1 MNNTLIYEG
10 RYNNSKMP
18 ILNQWTL
25 EFVSN
30 SVAQTERLGVRLGQL
45 LRPGDVLCLSGEL
58 GAGKTALAR
67 GIGRGWGSALRVT
80 SPTFTLINEY
90 PRLHDGR
97 ILYHLDCYRL
107 ETAADVATAGFED
120 IFADGD
126 GAIMI
131 EWPERIKTL
140 LPADCLLIQLD
151 HLSETRRAL
160 HIEAGGTRAAELLEQ
175 FKQNAFGV

>member
-1 MNNTLIYEG
+1 MFCGG
-10 RYNNSKMP
+10 RYNNSMP

-25 EFVSN
+25 EFISN
-30 SVAQTERLGVRLGQL
+30 SVEQTERLGVRLGQL
-45 LRPGDVLCLSGEL
+45 LHPGDVLCLSGEL
-58 GAGKTALAR
+58 GAGKTAMAR
-67 GIGRGWGSALRVT
+67 GVGRGWGSALRVT
-80 SPTFTLINEY
+80 SPTYTLINEY

-107 ETAADVATAGFED
+107 ESEEDIETVGFED

-131 EWPERIKTL
+131 EWPERIGAL
-140 LPADCLLIQLD
+140 LPADRLWIQLE
-151 HLSETRRAL
+151 HLSETRRTL
-160 HIEAGGTRAAELLEQ
+160 HIEANGERSAALLEQ